1 MSQTLARKHGF
12 TLIELLVVISIIA
25 LLIGI
30 LLPALG
36 AARRSAQGLVCQTH
50 MKNISTAHVTYS
62 VDYDGL
68 WPGWA
73 RVKNPTIDDSGAWV
87 PYADLRSPT
96 VAQTEDLT
104 KGAIYP
110 YMPDLE
116 VLKCPSDPY
125 WHLSSG
131 LSYSVSNHI
140 YRPPTRDR
148 SPTKV
153 GAPNF
158 PENPA
163 QYPQHNV
170 EPGIAVFIPGTT
182 EQIRFPNS
190 DKFVQ
195 PSNLIAFVDE
205 GGPGKGLFPE
215 NPSGNDNTQIG
226 VNDGLFQNLYSNE
239 PGGNNNFGFT
249 DKTKW
254 YHSDAAA
261 FGFADGHGELRK
273 RDDQEVISYYLLQ
286 QTSTGRYFPYGRIW
300 DPAAQAPEIASR

>member
-1 MSQTLARKHGF
+1 MSRRAKHSRGF

-36 AARRSAQGLVCQTH
+36 AARRTAQGLVCQTH
-50 MKNISTAHVTYS
+50 MKNISTAHVAYGA
-62 VDYDGL
+62 DNNGI

-73 RVKNPTIDDSGAWV
+73 RVKNPTIQNSGAWV
-87 PYADLRSPT
+87 PYADLRSP
-96 VAQTEDLT
+96 VPGSEEDLT
-104 KGAIYP
+104 KGAMYP
-110 YMPDLE
+110 YCPDLE
-116 VLKCPSDPY
+116 VLKCPSDPF

-140 YRPPTRDR
+140 YRPPTRSR
-148 SPTKV
+148 NPRAV
-153 GAPNF
+153 AAPNF
-158 PENPA
+158 PENPV
-163 QYPQHNV
+163 QFSENLV
-170 EPGIAVFIPGTT
+170 EPGIAVSIPGTT

-195 PSNLIAFVDE
+195 PSNLICFVDE
-205 GGPGKGLFPE
+205 GGPGKDIFPGQ
-215 NPSGNDNTQIG
+215 PDVAIG
-226 VNDGLFQNLYSNE
+226 VNDGLFQNIYSTE
-239 PGGNNNFGFT
+239 TGGNRDFNFT

-273 RDDQEVISYYLLQ
+273 KNDQEVISYYLQ
-286 QTSTGRYFPYGRIW
+286 QKTSTGRYFSYGRIW
-300 DPAAQAPEIASR
+300 DPAAQAPEIAGP